1 MPSSS
6 LRDSPRE
13 GAMPPEATRL
23 GLLPWD
29 LISSVLSVSCLI
41 CKCAGSLIPLS
52 FDFFNSLEPNFPGT
66 TDSLFVRARLI
77 FLGAPASLK
86 FYVSFNEKD
95 RTQFRARGKLETS
108 TQGKS
113 KGKKIRALIRFRDR
127 RVKARRA
134 SCVAEN
140 VLKYEG
146 TWLLSGTNA
155 TFWCRSY
162 TSLAATPPSWP

>member
-52 FDFFNSLEPNFPGT
+52 FDFFNSLEPNFPGA
-66 TDSLFVRARLI
+66 TDSFVRARAIDL
-77 FLGAPASLK
+77 LGRPCK
-86 FYVSFNEKD
+86 FEILRKF
-95 RTQFRARGKLETS
+95 
-108 TQGKS
+108 
-113 KGKKIRALIRFRDR
+113 
-127 RVKARRA
+127 
-134 SCVAEN
+134 
-140 VLKYEG
+140 
-146 TWLLSGTNA
+146 
-155 TFWCRSY
+155 
-162 TSLAATPPSWP
+162 